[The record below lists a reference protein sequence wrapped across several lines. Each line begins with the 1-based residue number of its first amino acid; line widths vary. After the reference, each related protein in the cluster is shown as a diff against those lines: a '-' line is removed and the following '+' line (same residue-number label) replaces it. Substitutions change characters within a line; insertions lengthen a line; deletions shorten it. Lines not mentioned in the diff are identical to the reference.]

1 MHYVKY
7 SFVRS
12 EESPMDPKDAAEEPN
27 PYLLQTD
34 HSERN
39 HRSFW
44 QQHSSFGPN
53 VNPEG
58 KVVRLQQMKAVRESA
73 GSRFSRAENPFVC
86 IFNIVFQKSLFT
98 LKILRRFQNLSKC
111 KTIMH
116 RLQENLCGTRVIF
129 IDHTYKPYKVSSQ

>member
-12 EESPMDPKDAAEEPN
+12 EESPMDPKDAAEEPTS
-27 PYLLQTD
+27 YLLQTD

-58 KVVRLQQMKAVRESA
+58 KVVRLQQMKAVV
-73 GSRFSRAENPFVC
+73 NPQDHDYC
-86 IFNIVFQKSLFT
+86 APRTRLDIYLTSYSK
-98 LKILRRFQNLSKC
+98 NL
-111 KTIMH
+111 
-116 RLQENLCGTRVIF
+116 NL
-129 IDHTYKPYKVSSQ
+129 H